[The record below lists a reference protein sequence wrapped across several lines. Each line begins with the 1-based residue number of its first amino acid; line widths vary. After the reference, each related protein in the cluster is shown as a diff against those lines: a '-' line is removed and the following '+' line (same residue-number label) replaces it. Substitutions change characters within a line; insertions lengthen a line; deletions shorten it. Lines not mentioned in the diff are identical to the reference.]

1 MLSGMTNELE
11 LIRRCALGE
20 AAAFDALYAR
30 HGERVWRLCVCMT
43 GNQTEAE
50 DLAQEVW
57 LAVFQKIGGFRCESA
72 LSTWLYRVTVN
83 VHLQRRRHMPPE
95 DVISPDEIATDQRS
109 SPEEHLAASER
120 AARVRAAVAALPETL
135 RLALLLRVNEEL
147 SYAAIAEVLGC
158 TCAAAKMRIAR
169 ARAMLAEAMAEED
182 R

>member
-1 MLSGMTNELE
+1 MLSEPANELE
-11 LIRRCALGE
+11 LIRRCGLGE
-20 AAAFDALYAR
+20 AAAFDALHAQ
-30 HGERVWRLCVCMT
+30 HGERVWRLCVRMT

-57 LAVFQKIGGFRCESA
+57 LAVFQRISSFRCESA

-83 VHLQRRRHMPPE
+83 VHLQRRRQAPPE
-95 DVISPDEIATDQRS
+95 DVMSPDEMATDQRS
-109 SPEEHLAASER
+109 SPQEHLAMNER
-120 AARVRAAVAALPETL
+120 AARLRAAVAALPETL

-147 SYAAIAEVLGC
+147 SYAAIAEALGC

-169 ARAMLAEAMAEED
+169 ARAMLAEAMAKEE

>member
-1 MLSGMTNELE
+1 MLSEPVDELE
-11 LIRRCALGE
+11 LIRRCGLGE
-20 AAAFDALYAR
+20 AAAFDAVYAQ
-30 HGERVWRLCVCMT
+30 HGERVWRLCVRMT

-57 LAVFQKIGGFRCESA
+57 LAVFQRIGSFRCESA
-72 LSTWLYRVTVN
+72 FSTWIHRVTVN
-83 VHLQRRRHMPPE
+83 VHLQRRRQVRPE
-95 DVISPDEIATDQRS
+95 DVISPDRMATDQRS

-120 AARVRAAVAALPETL
+120 AARLRAAVAALPETL

-147 SYAAIAEVLGC
+147 PYAAIAEALGC

-169 ARAMLAEAMAEED
+169 ARAMLAEAVAEED